1 MCTTSF
7 FIPKMRLRN
16 KINDHIRD
24 WHPQLP
30 LLLASTSTIG
40 PITRKHNWCGY
51 IIKLK
56 CHKLA
61 VAMLCYYRNRWASKS
76 NLFLIKLKSKIVK
89 RNPNYACRDCRSM
102 WMSIMQC
109 DAHLN
114 TKTPL
119 KNDGKYIKKWRRE
132 GITLKITSSLRKR
145 KYFYG
150 EIRFYIELSV
160 TASREFACCL

>member
-16 KINDHIRD
+16 KINDHICD
-24 WHPQLP
+24 WHPHLP

-40 PITRKHNWCGY
+40 PITRNHNWCGY

-61 VAMLCYYRNRWASKS
+61 ADLLCCYRNRWASKS

-89 RNPNYACRDCRSM
+89 RNPNYACRDCRPM

-119 KNDGKYIKKWRRE
+119 KNDGKYKKMTQRTNHLE
-132 GITLKITSSLRKR
+132 NYLFFT
-145 KYFYG
+145 
-150 EIRFYIELSV
+150 
-160 TASREFACCL
+160 